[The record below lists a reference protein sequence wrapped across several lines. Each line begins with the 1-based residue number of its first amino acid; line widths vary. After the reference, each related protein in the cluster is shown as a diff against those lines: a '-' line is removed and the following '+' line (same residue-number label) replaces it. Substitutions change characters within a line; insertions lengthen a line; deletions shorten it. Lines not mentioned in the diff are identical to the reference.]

1 MAIFGKKDGHKEA
14 LIDRIKY
21 DGPQDGSPWL
31 VYKYPS
37 EKFVLG
43 SQLIVNQGQE
53 ALFFKG
59 GEALDLFGAGTHTL
73 QTGNLPLLNKL
84 VNLPFGGDTPFT
96 AEIYY
101 INKTSKLNMNWG
113 TQNPFPV
120 EDPKYGLLLSIR
132 SHGTYGLRIND
143 TRMFITELVGAV
155 PNGSTVTYQFAS
167 SYFSGLLVSKV
178 KNVIS
183 AYMIKQKISFLEVT
197 GYLDEISKNCEE
209 AVKDEFDRFGAEI
222 VNFYVETITPPK
234 DEYEKLRTYKEE
246 LSLGGDFYTQRRSLD
261 IMENLA
267 ENNGAGGLA
276 TAGAGL
282 GMGLGFASQAGGM
295 LGGVSSA
302 MNIRPNGSGGMNIQA
317 NGSGMANSCPHCG
330 AANPEGQKFCGSCGK
345 PVVVGVQCP
354 KCGKANPVGQAFCG
368 DCGTKLVKVCPSC
381 GKENDPSQKFC
392 GDCGTQL

>member
-1 MAIFGKKDGHKEA
+1 MGIFGNGNSKKEA

-21 DGPQDGSPWL
+21 DGPQNGSPWL
-31 VYKYPS
+31 IYKYPS

-59 GEALDLFGAGTHTL
+59 GEALDLFGPGTHTL
-73 QTGNLPLLNKL
+73 HTGNLPLLNKL

-113 TQNPFPV
+113 TPNAFPV
-120 EDPKYGLLLSIR
+120 EDPKYGIILSIR

-155 PNGSTVTYQFAS
+155 PNGSTVTYEFAAN
-167 SYFSGLLVSKV
+167 YFSGLLVSKI

-183 AYMIKQKISFLEVT
+183 AYMIRQKISFLEVT
-197 GYLDEISKNCEE
+197 GYLDEISKDCQD

-282 GMGLGFASQAGGM
+282 GMGLGFAHQAGGM
-295 LGGVSSA
+295 FQSVGGT
-302 MNIRPNGSGGMNIQA
+302 MNIAPNGSGVHVQP
-317 NGSGMANSCPHCG
+317 NGTSGNTCPHCG
-330 AANPEGQKFCGSCGK
+330 SSNPDGQKFCGSCGK
-345 PVVVGVQCP
+345 PMMVGVQCP
-354 KCGKANPVGQAFCG
+354 KCGKINPLGQTFCG
-368 DCGTKLVKVCPSC
+368 DCGTKLVKKCPSC
-381 GKENDPSQKFC
+381 GKENDSSQKFC

>member
-120 EDPKYGLLLSIR
+120 DDPKYGLLLSIR

-155 PNGSTVTYQFAS
+155 PNGSTVTYEFAS

-302 MNIRPNGSGGMNIQA
+302 MNIHPNGSGGMNIQA
-317 NGSGMANSCPHCG
+317 NGSGTANSCPHCG

-345 PVVVGVQCP
+345 PMVVGVQCP
-354 KCGKANPVGQAFCG
+354 KCRKVNPVGQAFCG

>member
-1 MAIFGKKDGHKEA
+1 MAIFGKGNEKKEA

-21 DGPQDGSPWL
+21 DGSQNGSPWL

-73 QTGNLPLLNKL
+73 HTGNLPLLNKL
-84 VNLPFGGDTPFT
+84 VNFPFGGDTPFT
-96 AEIYY
+96 AEVYY

-113 TQNPFPV
+113 TPNAFPV
-120 EDPKYGLLLSIR
+120 EDPKYGIILSIR
-132 SHGTYGLRIND
+132 SHGTYGVRIND

-155 PNGSTVTYQFAS
+155 PNGSTVTYEFAA
-167 SYFSGLLVSKV
+167 SYFSGLLVSKI

-183 AYMIKQKISFLEVT
+183 AYMIRQKISFLEVT
-197 GYLDEISKNCEE
+197 GYLEEISKDCEE
-209 AVKDEFDRFGAEI
+209 AVKDEFDRFGAEV
-222 VNFYVETITPPK
+222 VNFYVETITPSK

-246 LSLGGDFYTQRRSLD
+246 LSLGGDFYTKRRSLD

-267 ENNGAGGLA
+267 ENNGVGGLA
-276 TAGAGL
+276 TAGASLGIGL
-282 GMGLGFASQAGGM
+282 RFAHQAGGM
-295 LGGVSSA
+295 FQNVGGA
-302 MNIRPNGSGGMNIQA
+302 MNITPNGTGINAQPNSNSGNK
-317 NGSGMANSCPHCG
+317 CPHCG
-330 AANPEGQKFCGSCGK
+330 ASNLVGQKFCGTCGKMMVVGIRCSSCGK
-345 PVVVGVQCP
+345 V
-354 KCGKANPVGQAFCG
+354 NPVGQTFCG
-368 DCGTKLVKVCPSC
+368 DCGTKLVKKCSSC

>member
-1 MAIFGKKDGHKEA
+1 MAIFGKSGEKKEA

-21 DGPQDGSPWL
+21 DGPQNGSPWL

-59 GEALDLFGAGTHTL
+59 GEALDLFGPGTHTL

-101 INKTSKLNMNWG
+101 LNKTSKLNMNWG
-113 TQNPFPV
+113 TPNAFPV
-120 EDPKYGLLLSIR
+120 EDPKYGILLSIR

-143 TRMFITELVGAV
+143 TRMFITELIGAV
-155 PNGSTVTYQFAS
+155 PNGSTVTYEFAA
-167 SYFSGLLVSKV
+167 SYFSGLLVSKI

-183 AYMIKQKISFLEVT
+183 AYMIRQKISFLEVT
-197 GYLDEISKNCEE
+197 GYLDEISKDCEA
-209 AVKDEFDRFGAEI
+209 AVKEEFDRFGAEV

-234 DEYEKLRTYKEE
+234 DEYEKLRNYKEE

-261 IMENLA
+261 IMEDLA
-267 ENNGAGGLA
+267 QNKAAGGLA
-276 TAGAGL
+276 NAGAGL
-282 GMGLGFASQAGGM
+282 GMGLGLASQAGGIFQN
-295 LGGVSSA
+295 LGGA
-302 MNIRPNGSGGMNIQA
+302 MNIAPNGSAPQGNASAGNA
-317 NGSGMANSCPHCG
+317 CPHCG
-330 AANPEGQKFCGSCGK
+330 ASNSQGQKFCGTCGK
-345 PVVVGVQCP
+345 PMVVGIQCP
-354 KCGKANPVGQAFCG
+354 ACGKINPVGQTFCG
-368 DCGTKLVKVCPSC
+368 ECGTKLVKKCPSC
-381 GKENDPSQKFC
+381 GKENAPSQKFC
-392 GDCGTQL
+392 GECGTPL

>member
-1 MAIFGKKDGHKEA
+1 MAIFGKGNEKKEA

-21 DGPQDGSPWL
+21 DGSQNGSPWL

-73 QTGNLPLLNKL
+73 HTGNLPLLNKL
-84 VNLPFGGDTPFT
+84 VNFPFGGDTPFT
-96 AEIYY
+96 AEVYY

-113 TQNPFPV
+113 TPNAFPV
-120 EDPKYGLLLSIR
+120 EDPKYGIILSIR
-132 SHGTYGLRIND
+132 SHGTYGVRIND

-155 PNGSTVTYQFAS
+155 PNGSTVTYEFAA
-167 SYFSGLLVSKV
+167 SYFSGLLVSKI

-183 AYMIKQKISFLEVT
+183 AYMIRQKISFLEVT
-197 GYLDEISKNCEE
+197 GYLEEISKDCEE
-209 AVKDEFDRFGAEI
+209 AVKDEFDRFGAEV
-222 VNFYVETITPPK
+222 VNFYVETITPSK

-246 LSLGGDFYTQRRSLD
+246 LSLGGDFYTKRRSLD

-267 ENNGAGGLA
+267 ENNGVGGLA
-276 TAGAGL
+276 TAGASL
-282 GMGLGFASQAGGM
+282 GIGLGFAHQAGGM
-295 LGGVSSA
+295 FQNVGGA
-302 MNIRPNGSGGMNIQA
+302 MNITPNGTGINAQPNSNSGNK
-317 NGSGMANSCPHCG
+317 CPHCG
-330 AANPEGQKFCGSCGK
+330 ASNLVGQKFCGTCGKMMVVGIRCSSCGK
-345 PVVVGVQCP
+345 V
-354 KCGKANPVGQAFCG
+354 NPVGQTFCG
-368 DCGTKLVKVCPSC
+368 DCGKKLVKKCSSC

>member
-1 MAIFGKKDGHKEA
+1 MAIFGKGTEQKEA

-21 DGPQDGSPWL
+21 DGPQNGSPWL

-73 QTGNLPLLNKL
+73 HTGNLPLLNKL
-84 VNLPFGGDTPFT
+84 VNLPFGGKTPFT
-96 AEIYY
+96 AEVYY

-113 TQNPFPV
+113 TPNSFPI
-120 EDPKYGLLLSIR
+120 EDPRYGILLSIR
-132 SHGTYGLRIND
+132 AHGTYGLRIND
-143 TRMFITELVGAV
+143 TRMFITELIGAV
-155 PNGSTVTYQFAS
+155 PNGSTVTHEFIA
-167 SYFSGLLVSKV
+167 SYFSGLLVSKI

-183 AYMIKQKISFLEVT
+183 AYMIRQKISFLEVT
-197 GYLDEISKNCEE
+197 GYLDEISKDCQE

-222 VNFYVETITPPK
+222 VNFYVEAISPPK

-246 LSLGGDFYTQRRSLD
+246 LALGGDFYTQRRSLD

-282 GMGLGFASQAGGM
+282 GMGLGFATQAGGM
-295 LGGVSSA
+295 FHNIGGA
-302 MNIRPNGSGGMNIQA
+302 MNIAPNGAAMSAQAAGNSGNV
-317 NGSGMANSCPHCG
+317 CPHCG
-330 AANPEGQKFCGSCGK
+330 TPNPVGQKFCGSCGK
-345 PVVVGVQCP
+345 AMVVGVTCP
-354 KCGKANPVGQAFCG
+354 NCGKINPTGQMFCG
-368 DCGTKLVKVCPSC
+368 DCGTKLVKKCPAC

-392 GDCGTQL
+392 GDCGTPL

>member
-1 MAIFGKKDGHKEA
+1 MAIFGKGTEQKEA

-21 DGPQDGSPWL
+21 DGPQNGSPWL

-73 QTGNLPLLNKL
+73 HTGNLPLLNKL
-84 VNLPFGGDTPFT
+84 VNLPFGGKTPFT
-96 AEIYY
+96 AEVYY

-113 TQNPFPV
+113 TPNSFPI
-120 EDPKYGLLLSIR
+120 EDPRYGILLSIR
-132 SHGTYGLRIND
+132 AHGTYGLRIND
-143 TRMFITELVGAV
+143 TRMFITELIGAV
-155 PNGSTVTYQFAS
+155 PNGSTVTHEFVA
-167 SYFSGLLVSKV
+167 SYFSGLLVSKI

-183 AYMIKQKISFLEVT
+183 AYMIRQKISFLEVT
-197 GYLDEISKNCEE
+197 GYLDEISKDCQE

-222 VNFYVETITPPK
+222 VNFYVEAISPPK

-246 LSLGGDFYTQRRSLD
+246 LALGGDFYTQRRSLD

-282 GMGLGFASQAGGM
+282 GMGLGFATQAGGM
-295 LGGVSSA
+295 FHNIGGA
-302 MNIRPNGSGGMNIQA
+302 MNIAPNGAAMSAQAAGNSGNV
-317 NGSGMANSCPHCG
+317 CPHCG
-330 AANPEGQKFCGSCGK
+330 TPNPVGQKFCGSCGK
-345 PVVVGVQCP
+345 AMVVGVTCP
-354 KCGKANPVGQAFCG
+354 NCGKINPTGQMFCG
-368 DCGTKLVKVCPSC
+368 DCGTKLVKKCPAC

-392 GDCGTQL
+392 GDCGTPL